1 MRHRPPKLPLSMATA
16 LVLVLTL
23 VTGCSDD
30 PDAEAQNQHQEEIDN
45 AEDPQIPQC
54 ETEQWECSEFVD
66 GADLSIDRY
75 NHDTVILDDERA
87 LLFGGSYY
95 LEGGGASG
103 AHSWEVFNFAED
115 RVEVEATDLDDIRR
129 DPSIVQLAE
138 GSVIVVGGRDGD
150 GDNKTSVKYFSKDDL
165 EWTPLPEMNAGYRH
179 VKLLDDGR
187 VIALSFTHGTSQE
200 PVRIVG
206 QVFDP
211 QALEWSQLSSTELPH
226 NEVSSD
232 FTVEQAPDGDII
244 VAYPNKAPAADQ
256 PDDDEFF
263 DDVTNYETTVVRY
276 DFENGEAEEVWNLDH
291 LMHGASLDLVWLE
304 EAQQLMLHIY
314 TEQYDDEEF
323 SVLPDE
329 TIAFVFDP
337 ESDEFEH
344 QYNRDPS
351 PGPVLEVVPSDTILY
366 EGASSLQFYEVETD
380 AWFDF
385 QQVPSNIYYT
395 TMDLLGDCRML
406 ATGEQTHS
414 GERTG
419 VQTGYCEPN

>member
-1 MRHRPPKLPLSMATA
+1 MRHRPRHILRSTAIISMVA
-16 LVLVLTL
+16 LTF

-30 PDAEAQNQHQEEIDN
+30 PDVEAQNQNQEEIEN

-54 ETEQWECSEFVD
+54 DIELWECDEFVD

-75 NHDTVILDDERA
+75 NHDTVILDDENA
-87 LLFGGSYY
+87 LLFGGNYY

-115 RVEVEATDLDDIRR
+115 RVEVEATDLEDVRR

-138 GSVIVVGGRDGD
+138 GSVIVIGGRDED
-150 GDNKTSVKYFSKDDL
+150 GNNKTSVKYFSKDDL
-165 EWTPLPEMNAGYRH
+165 EWTALPEMNAGYQQA
-179 VKLLDDGR
+179 KLLDDGR
-187 VIALSFTHGTSQE
+187 VLALSFTHGTSQE

-232 FTVEQAPDGDII
+232 FAFEQAPDGDII
-244 VAYPNKAPAADQ
+244 MAYPNKAPAADQ
-256 PDDDEFF
+256 PDEDEFF

-276 DFENGEAEEVWNLDH
+276 DFEDGEAEELWHLDH
-291 LMHGASLDLVWLE
+291 LTHGSSYDLVWLDDS
-304 EAQQLMLHIY
+304 QRFMLHIY
-314 TEQYDDEEF
+314 TEQYDEEEF
-323 SVLPDE
+323 NILPDE
-329 TIAFVFDP
+329 TIAFTFDP
-337 ESDEFEH
+337 DSDEFEH
-344 QYNRDPS
+344 QYNREPS

-366 EGASSLQFYEVETD
+366 EGASSLQFHEVETG

-385 QQVPSNIYYT
+385 QQVPSGIYYS

-414 GERTG
+414 TDRRN